1 MFAGPYPVAVI
12 LIIMSIR
19 HLIKITVRGRSTA
32 QLVVFTFY
40 YDSNSNATKT
50 FIKIGTSS
58 ARWSSIKSVVPGIRA
73 NQLFTAFSDQCIVQA
88 KIRYFLALRFY
99 NKKNNTFLYSA
110 GKTAVTGYLKISS
123 DCCFLLQISYFYRL
137 FSPPNFR
144 KGWHSH
150 LTTQRNV

>member
-1 MFAGPYPVAVI
+1 MFAGLYPVPVI

-19 HLIKITVRGRSTA
+19 HLIKITVRGRSTT
-32 QLVVFTFY
+32 QLECSF
-40 YDSNSNATKT
+40 SIMIPILMRQKT
-50 FIKIGTSS
+50 FLKIGTSS
-58 ARWSSIKSVVPGIRA
+58 ARWSSIKSVVPGIRV
-73 NQLFTAFSDQCIVQA
+73 NQLFTAFSDQCIIQA

-99 NKKNNTFLYSA
+99 NKKKQHFFVFCR
-110 GKTAVTGYLKISS
+110 KKAVTGYLKISS

-137 FSPPNFR
+137 FPPPNFR